1 MEDIHNIQPS
11 DDKDQNGCYL
21 IPIPEEQIK
30 KIKQDIPE
38 LSDWQAN
45 PLKIKCVSLDRYAKS
60 PYLTGA
66 ALLIDIEESSDCFA
80 GYFGCKKE
88 IFNIELELHLDRKTD
103 EFHLNFKIDIPYS
116 PNIIEDITI
125 LRKKYNSSFQ
135 PEPSCL
141 DEREE
146 SRIKD
151 LWTSKEK
158 IECMLSKYEKYE
170 KYMKKRTLI
179 KYKLSDFDWYN
190 KYFKNLCGKEK
201 VSYNGIICGDVDF
214 FFQTSSSVEWWSNS
228 ENLAMKVM
236 NALNK
241 QINRGLESKE
251 YSRTG
256 WVRNAP
262 SDFLYS
268 LDTNPD
274 QEFSKIILDAKR
286 ITIIGR
292 TAVNILNQY
301 ETALKKSLNSGCE
314 YRILAYDYKEK
325 EHPKYSIHSYNNHNT
340 AYDSFMELQKEY
352 SNLIYRETDKW
363 PNYGIFSVEHAQEQN
378 NYIQILLYPHT
389 MKGSQRP
396 MFKITSDNEWYAN
409 FSTEIKTLWDNA
421 KKDDSKK

>member
-1 MEDIHNIQPS
+1 MQKKYQIFISSTYEDLKEERQKIQETILSMYHFPIGMEMFSAGNDDQWKIIQETIDSS
-11 DDKDQNGCYL
+11 DYYVLIIGHRYGSIIKTGEYAGMSYTEKEFRYAL
-21 IPIPEEQIK
+21 SKGIPILAFLIDEEIPVAPKNIEQDVSK
-30 KIKQDIPE
+30 KIKLDKFKE
-38 LSDWQAN
+38 E
-45 PLKIKCVSLDRYAKS
+45 IKK
-60 PYLTGA
+60 
-66 ALLIDIEESSDCFA
+66 
-80 GYFGCKKE
+80 
-88 IFNIELELHLDRKTD
+88 N
-103 EFHLNFKIDIPYS
+103 
-116 PNIIEDITI
+116 
-125 LRKKYNSSFQ
+125 
-135 PEPSCL
+135 
-141 DEREE
+141 
-146 SRIKD
+146 RI
-151 LWTSKEK
+151 
-158 IECMLSKYEKYE
+158 
-170 KYMKKRTLI
+170 
-179 KYKLSDFDWYN
+179 
-190 KYFKNLCGKEK
+190 
-201 VSYNGIICGDVDF
+201 
-214 FFQTSSSVEWWSNS
+214 VEWWSNS

-286 ITIIGR
+286 VTIIGR